1 VRRRCPV
8 CDEFWPLLGHVRNAT
23 CDIPGNVLRIIS
35 VLTVQ
40 ARFGS
45 GALSVNGG
53 QSGGPGYPPPD
64 GGQPGWGDTRPYGTT
79 EPQSGVQPYG
89 GTYRGPG
96 PQGPPTARDWSYGA
110 VPPPPKNRTGLMI
123 ALAAAGAVVVLGG
136 TAVAIGLSS
145 GGGAKPVAA
154 TTSPAAPTPVPTP
167 SVTPSPTFPAADGVP
182 HSIVVPSE
190 FDDYHRLTGSV
201 ADRLI
206 ESMRKSAGSEGGTYA
221 EAVNKSKVA
230 IFTRNGDD
238 TQRLIFVGVSGND
251 SPVIAAEL
259 RSRTP
264 SEEVD
269 STFLGM
275 GITDTKDF
283 PAGPLGG
290 VLRCGNGTVSGGTKA
305 AACAWADSSTVG
317 SLLTPAGIE
326 LEDLAHTT
334 LDLRSAAEQ

>member
-1 VRRRCPV
+1 
-8 CDEFWPLLGHVRNAT
+8 
-23 CDIPGNVLRIIS
+23 
-35 VLTVQ
+35 
-40 ARFGS
+40 
-45 GALSVNGG
+45 VNGG

-64 GGQPGWGDTRPYGTT
+64 GGRPPYGAGWGDTRPQGTN

-89 GTYRGPG
+89 DTYRGPYG
-96 PQGPPTARDWSYGA
+96 PQGPVQPTARDWQYGA
-110 VPPPPKNRTGLMI
+110 VPPPPKNRTALII
-123 ALAAAGAVVVLGG
+123 ALVAAGAVVVLGG
-136 TAVAIGLSS
+136 TAAAIGLSS

-154 TTSPAAPTPVPTP
+154 SSSPAAPTPTPTP
-167 SVTPSPTFPAADGVP
+167 TPTPSPTFPAADGVP
-182 HSIVVPSE
+182 HSIVVPTD

-206 ESMRKSAGSEGGTYA
+206 ESMRKSAGAGEGSYA

-230 IFTRNGDD
+230 IYTRNGDD

-251 SPVIAAEL
+251 SPTIAAEL
-259 RSRTP
+259 RSRTS

-275 GITDTKDF
+275 GITDTKDY

-290 VLRCGNGTVSGGTKA
+290 VLRCGIGTLSGGTRA

-317 SLLTPAGIE
+317 SLLTPAGVD
-326 LEDLAHTT
+326 LDDLAHTT

>member
-1 VRRRCPV
+1 
-8 CDEFWPLLGHVRNAT
+8 
-23 CDIPGNVLRIIS
+23 
-35 VLTVQ
+35 
-40 ARFGS
+40 
-45 GALSVNGG
+45 VNGG

-64 GGQPGWGDTRPYGTT
+64 GGRPPYGAPPPGWHDTRPYGTT

-89 GTYRGPG
+89 GPYGPG
-96 PQGPPTARDWSYGA
+96 GPPGYGA
-110 VPPPPKNRTGLMI
+110 APPPRKNRTGLVV
-123 ALAAAGAVVVLGG
+123 ALVAAGAVVVLGG

-145 GGGAKPVAA
+145 GKDGTPVAA
-154 TTSPAAPTPVPTP
+154 STSPAPPTPTPTT
-167 SVTPSPTFPAADGVP
+167 SATPSPSFPAAGGLP
-182 HSIVVPSE
+182 HSIVVPTE
-190 FDDYHRLTGSV
+190 FDDYSRLTGSV

-206 ESMRKSAGSEGGTYA
+206 ESMRKSAGSQEGPYA

-230 IFTRNGDD
+230 IYTQNGDA

-251 SPVIAAEL
+251 SPTIAEEL
-259 RSRTP
+259 QSRTP

-275 GITDTKDF
+275 GITDTKDY

-290 VLRCGNGTVSGGTKA
+290 VLRCGVGTVSGGTRA

-317 SLLTPAGIE
+317 SLLTPADVA